1 MSTLHMANM
10 HNYRALLA
18 LLDRYNEFALSTHIN
33 PDGDA
38 IGSELSLYHF
48 LTQLGKS
55 VRIFNTDVVPT
66 NYRFLPSWD
75 SIESIHSVGTYR
87 PEVLV
92 VLDASTLERIGKTL
106 SQTLLPMYRLVN
118 IDHHAT
124 AEAFGDINF
133 INPSASSTSE
143 IVYTLIKYHQ
153 SPISKACALCLYTG
167 LMFDTGCFR
176 YSNATAETHR
186 IAAELIEIGEF
197 APDEVYRHVYE
208 HIPVS
213 KIRLLSEIL
222 RTLRVTDDSKIA
234 SVYATQAM
242 FQKTGTTPEAV
253 EGVVNQI
260 QAIAG
265 VEVAL
270 CACELTDGSTK
281 VSLRSQ
287 GQVDVSK
294 LASEF
299 EGGGHSRAAGC
310 RVVMPYLSAITALA
324 HSAQRYIDQPPT
336 SCVDS
341 LKD

>member
-1 MSTLHMANM
+1 M
-10 HNYRALLA
+10 HKYRAFLA
-18 LLDRYNEFALSTHIN
+18 LLDRHHNFAISTHIN

-38 IGSELSLYHF
+38 IGSELSLYLF

-55 VRIFNTDVVPT
+55 VRIFNTDAVPV
-66 NYRFLPSWD
+66 NYRFLPFWD
-75 SIESIHSVGTYR
+75 TIEVGHSVGTYR

-92 VLDASTLERIGKTL
+92 VLDASTLGRIGKTL
-106 SQTLLPMYRLVN
+106 SNTLLPLHTLVN

-124 AEAFGDINF
+124 AEAFGDINL
-133 INPSASSTSE
+133 IESSASSTSE

-153 SPISKACALCLYTG
+153 TPISKAGALCLYTG

-197 APDEVYRHVYE
+197 APDEVYRSVYE
-208 HIPVS
+208 DIPVS

-222 RTLRVTDDSKIA
+222 RTLRVTNDGKIA

-242 FQKTGTTPEAV
+242 FQKTRTTPEAV
-253 EGVVNQI
+253 EGAVNQI
-260 QAIAG
+260 QVIAG

-287 GQVDVSK
+287 GQVDVSE

-310 RVVMPYLSAITALA
+310 RVVMPYLSAITALV
-324 HSAQRYIDQPPT
+324 HSAQLYIAQPST
-336 SCVDS
+336 TCGDS

>member
-1 MSTLHMANM
+1 MADM
-10 HNYRALLA
+10 HKYHTLLA
-18 LLDRYNEFALSTHIN
+18 LLERHHHFALSTHLN

-38 IGSELSLYHF
+38 IGSELSLYLF
-48 LTQLGKS
+48 LKQLGKS
-55 VRIFNTDVVPT
+55 VRIFNSDAVPV
-66 NYRFLPSWD
+66 NYRFLPFWD
-75 SIESIHSVGTYR
+75 SIEDVHSVGTYR
-87 PEVLV
+87 PEVLI

-106 SQTLLPMYRLVN
+106 SHTLVPLHTLVN

-124 AEAFGDINF
+124 AEAFGHINL
-133 INPSASSTSE
+133 IEPSASSTSE

-153 SPISKACALCLYTG
+153 TPISKACALCLYTG

-176 YSNATAETHR
+176 YSNATAKTHR

-197 APDEVYRHVYE
+197 APDEVYRYVYE
-208 HIPVS
+208 HVPVS

-222 RTLRVTDDSKIA
+222 RTLRVTKDGKIA
-234 SVYATQAM
+234 SVYVTQTM

-299 EGGGHSRAAGC
+299 EGGGHFRAAGC
-310 RVVMPYLSAITALA
+310 RVVMPYLPAITALV
-324 HSAQRYIDQPPT
+324 HSAHRYIDQAST
-336 SCVDS
+336 TCGDS
-341 LKD
+341 L

>member
-1 MSTLHMANM
+1 MSTLYMADM
-10 HNYRALLA
+10 HNYGTLLA
-18 LLDRYNEFALSTHIN
+18 LLDQYDNFALSTHIN

-38 IGSELSLYHF
+38 IGSELSLYLF
-48 LTQLGKS
+48 LTRLGKS
-55 VRIFNTDVVPT
+55 VRIFNTDAVPV
-66 NYRFLPSWD
+66 NYRFLPSWET
-75 SIESIHSVGTYR
+75 IEGPYSVGTYR

-106 SQTLLPMYRLVN
+106 SQTLLPTDTLVN

-124 AEAFGDINF
+124 AEAFGDINL
-133 INPSASSTSE
+133 IDPSVSSTSE
-143 IVYTLIKYHQ
+143 IVYTLIKHHQ
-153 SPISKACALCLYTG
+153 TPICQACALCLYTG

-186 IAAELIEIGEF
+186 IAAELIDIGDF

-222 RTLRVTDDSKIA
+222 RTLQVTDDGKIA

-242 FQKTGTTPEAV
+242 FHKTGTTPEAV

-260 QAIAG
+260 QTIAG

-270 CACELTDGSTK
+270 CMCELSDGSTK

-287 GQVDVSK
+287 GQVDVSE

-310 RVVMPYLSAITALA
+310 RVVMPYLSAITALV
-324 HSAQRYIDQPPT
+324 HSAQRYIDQPST
-336 SCVDS
+336 GCGDS

>member
-1 MSTLHMANM
+1 MSTLHMADM
-10 HNYRALLA
+10 DKYRTLLA
-18 LLDRYNEFALSTHIN
+18 LLNRHHDFALSTHIN

-38 IGSELSLYHF
+38 IGSELSLYLF

-55 VRIFNTDVVPT
+55 VRIFNTDAVPV
-66 NYRFLPSWD
+66 NYRFLPFWD
-75 SIESIHSVGTYR
+75 SIEGAHSVGTYR
-87 PEVLV
+87 PEVLI

-106 SQTLLPMYRLVN
+106 SKTLLPTHVLVN

-124 AEAFGDINF
+124 GEAFGDINL
-133 INPSASSTSE
+133 IEPSASSTSE
-143 IVYTLIKYHQ
+143 IVYTLIKSHQ
-153 SPISKACALCLYTG
+153 TALSKACALCLYTG

-197 APDEVYRHVYE
+197 APDEVYRYVYE

-213 KIRLLSEIL
+213 KIRLLGEIL
-222 RTLRVTDDSKIA
+222 RTLQVTDDGKIA

-242 FQKTGTTPEAV
+242 FEKTGTTPEAV

-260 QAIAG
+260 QVIAG
-265 VEVAL
+265 VELAL
-270 CACELTDGSTK
+270 CACELRDGSTK
-281 VSLRSQ
+281 ISLRSQ
-287 GQVDVSK
+287 GQVDVSE

-310 RVVMPYLSAITALA
+310 RVVMPYFPAITALV
-324 HSAQRYIDQPPT
+324 HSAQRYIYQPST
-336 SCVDS
+336 QCSDS